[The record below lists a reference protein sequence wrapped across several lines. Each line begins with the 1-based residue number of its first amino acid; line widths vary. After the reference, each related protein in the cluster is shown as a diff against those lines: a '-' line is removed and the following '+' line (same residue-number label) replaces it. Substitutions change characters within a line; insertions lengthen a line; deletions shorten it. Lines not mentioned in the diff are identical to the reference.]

1 MKKTAISYMSGM
13 IWACQ
18 EDYLKKMCS
27 IAERTHEIPENGIH
41 NRALDTLGGMRYG
54 DSHIA
59 ETFGSTGVVHITG
72 PIFRYAGLFTEISGA
87 TAIGRVAKVFSEMQ
101 QDESIEHIILNIDS
115 PGGEVTGISEFAQR
129 VRNSTK
135 PVTAYVDGMAASAA
149 YWIASAAGK
158 IVMNDTSSVGSIG
171 VVITVYR
178 SDKDEEYTEFVSSQS
193 PMKRPDY
200 DSEEGKSEIQSR
212 ADQLAAVFV
221 ATVAENRSTTVENVL
236 INFGKGG
243 IKIGEQAVS
252 AGMADEIGNFEDLI
266 NNEEKRMSDKSLDIK
281 GAPTTTTPR
290 VLTVDSVKTD
300 HPDIFAAI
308 FAEGVR
314 AENDRVKSVQAQS
327 FPGHEKLIAEM
338 IADGKTTGSEAAI
351 KILAAE
357 REGKKNTIANLAV
370 DLPKHVEPQFDDLED
385 DSAKTGEELWKAEW
399 DSSVSL
405 RDEFSGEFST
415 YMSYKRAEESGKIK
429 MRKGE

>member
-18 EDYLKKMCS
+18 EDYLRKMCS
-27 IAERTHEIPENGIH
+27 IAERTHEIPENGVH
-41 NRALDTLGGMRYG
+41 NRALDSLGGVRYG
-54 DSHIA
+54 NSKIA
-59 ETFGSTGVVHITG
+59 ETFGSTGVVHIIG
-72 PIFRYAGLFTEISGA
+72 PIFRYANLFTEISGA
-87 TAIGRVAKVFSEMQ
+87 TSIGRVAKVFAEMQ
-101 QDESIEHIILNIDS
+101 KDESIDQIILNIDS

-129 VRNSTK
+129 VKNSEK
-135 PVTAYVDGMAASAA
+135 PVIAYVDGMAASAA
-149 YWIASAAGK
+149 YWIASAASK
-158 IVMNDTSSVGSIG
+158 IVMNETASAGSIG

-200 DSEEGKSEIQSR
+200 DSEEGKSEIQLR
-212 ADQLAAVFV
+212 ADRLADIFV
-221 ATVAENRSTTVENVL
+221 TTVAKNRSTTVENVL
-236 INFGKGG
+236 TNFGKGG

-252 AGMADEIGNFEDLI
+252 VGMADEIGNFEDLI
-266 NNEEKRMSDKSLDIK
+266 DKGDRRMDTIDPGMKNQASN
-281 GAPTTTTPR
+281 

-308 FAEGVR
+308 FAEGAK

-327 FPGHEKLIAEM
+327 FPGHEALIAEM

-351 KILAAE
+351 RILAAE
-357 REGKKNTIANLAV
+357 REGKKTAIATFATEF
-370 DLPKHVEPQFDDLED
+370 PQSVEPQLDNSED

-399 DSSVSL
+399 NSSASL